1 MECKAFEIRDVGTF
15 IPVIAVL
22 MLPHHSP
29 GSEEGEAEHYLLR
42 RAGYGLMEPVNEALI
57 MVCRM
62 DANGSSHQ
70 ASYDPYGWGGTTTM
84 AIAQVYMAMH
94 WAELK
99 SGQVIDVEF
108 IAGIT
113 NKPKI
118 SERLE
123 AFERAGRSP

>member
-1 MECKAFEIRDVGTF
+1 METKAFEIRDVGTF
-15 IPVIAVL
+15 IPVIATL

-42 RAGYGLMEPVNEALI
+42 RSGYGYGSGI
-57 MVCRM
+57 MLCRM
-62 DANGSSHQ
+62 DANGGAHQ
-70 ASYDPYGWGGTTTM
+70 ASYDAYGWGGASTM
-84 AIAQVYMAMH
+84 SIAQEYMGMH
-94 WAELK
+94 WNELK
-99 SGQVIDVEF
+99 SGQVIDIEF

-123 AFERAGRSP
+123 AFERAGRSPH